1 MSTTCLAHQVG
12 SYEVCNTPER
22 IDAEYGSFCNSW
34 CRSRILCTGSAA
46 SLRRQCRTVRPLVN
60 FSDELHDLRA
70 ANERGRLSHAE
81 YLALARSHRFCL
93 VAPGDF
99 VATHKITEAMA
110 LGGSGGCIPVFVLA
124 RSTPNGHGML
134 PYTRWLDYCSV
145 AYVVHERTARHDA
158 AVVVR
163 ALFAVSAAE
172 AHAKLRALARV
183 RDAFVFRGSS
193 SHGSSVQPPSAAE
206 YILDEACAAARSFS
220 ASFKG
225 KGSPGGGVMD
235 RMDGGSK
242 ESSRRGALPWH
253 RGHDL
258 SRCTLG
264 PGTEH

>member
-1 MSTTCLAHQVG
+1 MNTTCLPHQVG

-163 ALFAVSAAE
+163 ALLAVSAAE

-193 SHGSSVQPPSAAE
+193 SHGSSAQPPSAAE

-220 ASFKG
+220 AAFKG
-225 KGSPGGGVMD
+225 KGSPGGGV
-235 RMDGGSK
+235 MDGGSK